1 VTDSAEQH
9 VEPEEGGEPSVKPK
23 KKRWWLRLFV
33 VVAVMGVLGAG
44 GVGYMLWHFS
54 RELPRIDSMA
64 DYHPPLITR
73 LWDKEGT
80 QLLAAFFDER
90 RTLVPVKS
98 VPQRTIDA
106 FLAAEDADF
115 YSHRGVDY
123 LGIIRAAL
131 KNLTGGRKQGA
142 STITQQTAR
151 AFLLTRERTYSR
163 KIKEILLTWR
173 IEDRFE
179 KDGILFLY
187 LNHIYFGAG
196 NYGVLE
202 ASRHYFGKEIGK
214 VTLAESAM
222 LASLPKSPNGYNPLR
237 FPEKAMKR
245 RNWVLDMMVKK
256 KFVSAAEGA
265 AAKLEKLNLVAA
277 ANPYLDRAPYYAEH
291 VRQLLEEE
299 YGRDT
304 LYRDGLDV
312 RTSIDLR
319 LQVAA
324 RLALRRGLENID
336 RAQGYRGPLW
346 RPSDDEEAAKV
357 IGWLAEAELAEG
369 RLLDLSGLS
378 SAAVAKGKEAVLEGL
393 EQPLPSPNLRVAG
406 RIVEM
411 NLKAGKRKR
420 QKKARVDLG
429 GGFFAAVDLGERAWQ
444 KPVPN
449 GMARVWGKGQNPYKW
464 LKVGDVVRLELIEL
478 EGKEVVA
485 RLIQKPKIQGALVAI
500 DPQSRDVRAMVG
512 GYDFRDS
519 PFNRAGQGRRQPGSA
534 FKPIVYAA
542 GLQSRRFTPATLIS
556 DSPKVFRNADSGNSW
571 KPKNYGSSFEGDISM
586 RYCLTHSKNTCSIQI
601 AESVGVSRIISL
613 ARGLGIKSHLPPDLT
628 LSLGSGEVLPF
639 ELTNAYASLAAGG
652 RYAEPVFMAS
662 VKDRFGDVLLK
673 SETRLKQ
680 VIEPALAYL
689 TTSLM
694 RSVVE
699 SGTARSIRKL
709 GRPVAGKTGTT
720 NEQRSAWFMGF
731 TPELAVGVY
740 VGYDNNDPMGHGM
753 TGGGIAAPIWLA
765 FMQEAM
771 TDVAKSNFVAPPGI
785 SIALID
791 PKTGMLAPPD
801 FPGARRESFLTGTA
815 PREMTSMESQLEGMA
830 LDEEY

>member
-1 VTDSAEQH
+1 VTDSPEEI
-9 VEPEEGGEPSVKPK
+9 VEPAGSGEPQPAPK
-23 KKRWWLRLFV
+23 KKRWWLRITVFLLIV
-33 VVAVMGVLGAG
+33 GLLGLA
-44 GVGYMLWHFS
+44 GVGGMLWHFS
-54 RELPRIDSMA
+54 KDLPRIDSMA

-73 LWDKEGT
+73 LWDKDGT

-90 RTLVPVKS
+90 RTLVAVNE

-173 IEDRFE
+173 IEERFE
-179 KDGILFLY
+179 KDEILFLY

-202 ASRHYFGKEIGK
+202 ASRHYFGKEIAA

-237 FPEKAMKR
+237 FPEKAQKR

-256 KFVSAAEGA
+256 GFASSAEATQ
-265 AAKLEKLNLVAA
+265 AKHEKMHLVAA

-299 YGRDT
+299 YGRDA

-312 RTSIDLR
+312 RTAIDMR
-319 LQVAA
+319 LQTAA
-324 RLALRRGLENID
+324 RSALRRGLENID

-346 RPSDDEEAAKV
+346 RAKDE
-357 IGWLAEAELAEG
+357 AEATQLGEWIAEVELGEG
-369 RLLDLSGLS
+369 RLLDLSALGPG
-378 SAAVAKGKEAVLEGL
+378 AASKKSFLEALVT
-393 EQPLPSPNLRVAG
+393 PLPSPNLRIAG
-406 RIVEM
+406 RIVEID
-411 NLKAGKRKR
+411 LKAGKRKR
-420 QKKARVDLG
+420 GKVARVDLG
-429 GGFFAAVDLGERAWQ
+429 GGFFASVDLSERAWQ

-449 GMARVWGKGQNPYKW
+449 GMARIWGKGQNPYKW
-464 LKVGDVVRLELIEL
+464 LVVGDVVRLELTEL
-478 EGKEVVA
+478 EGKELVA
-485 RLIQKPKIQGALVAI
+485 RLIQKPKVQGALVAI
-500 DPQSRDVRAMVG
+500 DPRTRDVRAMVG

-519 PFNRAGQGRRQPGSA
+519 PFNRAVQGRRQPGSA
-534 FKPIVYAA
+534 FKPMVYAA

-571 KPKNYGSSFEGDISM
+571 KPTNYGSSFEGDISM

-613 ARGLGIKSHLPPDLT
+613 ARGLGIKSTLPPDLT
-628 LSLGSGEVLPF
+628 LSLGSGEVLPL

-652 RYAEPVFMAS
+652 RYAEPLFMTV

-673 SETRLKQ
+673 AETRLKQ
-680 VIEPALAYL
+680 VIDPALAYL

-699 SGTARSIRKL
+699 SGTARSIRRL

-731 TPELAVGVY
+731 TPDLSVGVY

-765 FMQEAM
+765 FMQRAM
-771 TDVAKSNFVAPPGI
+771 ADVPKSGFSKPPGI
-785 SIALID
+785 VSALID

-801 FPGARRESFLTGTA
+801 FPGARRETFLSGTA
-815 PREMTSMESQLEGMA
+815 PREITSMESQLEGMA